1 MYMSYLLPIAEY
13 ASVLWDGC
21 TGQDSVTQQK
31 IQNEA
36 TRLVTG
42 LMRSV
47 SLKTC
52 TKSVDGKL
60 YHKKD
65 NNINFVT
72 CIM

>member
-1 MYMSYLLPIAEY
+1 MRKLKSSLNRNALNQMYMSYLLPIAEY

-42 LMRSV
+42 
-47 SLKTC
+47 
-52 TKSVDGKL
+52 
-60 YHKKD
+60 
-65 NNINFVT
+65 
-72 CIM
+72 